1 MKNAPYPIDFS
12 AMQAA
17 LKDHRRSLGKETLP
31 HHYANEVRLIN
42 FAVTG
47 NSLGCY
53 RNLPMTRELTSAI
66 RLVVCRNIKLIK
78 LDVSYTDRKKSCRD
92 LFLKAT
98 CVVSQ
103 K

>member
-1 MKNAPYPIDFS
+1 MKNAPSTIDLS

-17 LKDHRRSLGKETLP
+17 LKDIRHGLGKDTEQR
-31 HHYANEVRLIN
+31 HYVNEVRLIN

-53 RNLPMTRELTSAI
+53 RNSSITRELSRTI
-66 RLVVCRNIKLIK
+66 KRVVCLNSRLIK
-78 LDVSYTDRKKSCRD
+78 LRVQYQDRKKSCRD

-98 CVVSQ
+98 SVASQ
-103 K
+103 N

>member
-1 MKNAPYPIDFS
+1 MKHAPYPIDLS

-17 LKDHRRSLGKETLP
+17 LKEHRLGLGKQTEQR
-31 HHYANEVRLIN
+31 HYVNEVRLIN

-53 RNLPMTRELTSAI
+53 RDLTITRELTRAI
-66 RLVVCRNIKLIK
+66 RRVVCRNINLIK
-78 LDVSYTDRKKSCRD
+78 LDVPYPDRKKSCRD

-98 CVVSQ
+98 SVASQ
-103 K
+103 N

>member
-1 MKNAPYPIDFS
+1 MKNAPFPVDLS

-17 LKDHRRSLGKETLP
+17 LKEHRHGLGKETEQR
-31 HHYANEVRLIN
+31 HYVNEVRLIN

-47 NSLGCY
+47 KSLGCY
-53 RNLPMTRELTSAI
+53 RNLPITRELTKAI
-66 RLVVCRNIKLIK
+66 RRVVCQNIKLIK
-78 LDVSYTDRKKSCRD
+78 LHVPYPDRKKSCRD

-98 CVVSQ
+98 CVVSH